1 MKTKMKF
8 VWCGVNFEL
17 PAECLR
23 TTDYWGK
30 TLDNPYISI
39 GRKECP
45 AIAKQFMKAKY
56 PHLLVWGS
64 SETFANGNSASVYV
78 CNADGTPLDRA
89 SKEWKDIYGFVDQM
103 SGGRYNGM
111 EDIYEY
117 REDELTTDNGM
128 ALKYFPSYIF
138 IENKPKWGS
147 VEYWSNEYKTLQNN
161 LTNPDYTRMVEL
173 VKKAGSFLEYNKTYM
188 TKGEYNKCVSS
199 GIFS

>member
-1 MKTKMKF
+1 MKKKIKF

-64 SETFANGNSASVYV
+64 SETFANGNSATINV
-78 CNADGTPLDRA
+78 CNADGSDLNVA
-89 SKEWKDIYGFVDQM
+89 SKEWNDIYTFVRQM
-103 SGGRYNGM
+103 SAGRYDGWS
-111 EDIYEY
+111 ESYEY
-117 REDELTTDNGM
+117 GEPGKSDNGTK
-128 ALKYFPSYIF
+128 LDIGTKYLH
-138 IENKPKWGS
+138 IENKAPFGTWPDVVRMLKAMMAGEYVWGPIS
-147 VEYWSNEYKTLQNN
+147 LDKAIEKVRGYKITEP
-161 LTNPDYTRMVEL
+161 TI
-173 VKKAGSFLEYNKTYM
+173 KKALEL
-188 TKGEYNKCVSS
+188 
-199 GIFS
+199 I

>member
-1 MKTKMKF
+1 MKKKMKF

-56 PHLLVWGS
+56 PHLLVWGK

-78 CNADGTPLDRA
+78 CNADGSDLDMG
-89 SKEWKDIYGFVDQM
+89 SKEWNEINSFIRQM
-103 SGGRYNGM
+103 SGGKYDGWS
-111 EDIYEY
+111 ESYEY
-117 REDELTTDNGM
+117 GEPGKSDNGTK
-128 ALKYFPSYIF
+128 LDFGTKYLH
-138 IENKPKWGS
+138 IENKAPFGTWPDVVRMLKAMMAGEYVWGPIS
-147 VEYWSNEYKTLQNN
+147 LDKAIEKVRDYKVTEP
-161 LTNPDYTRMVEL
+161 TI
-173 VKKAGSFLEYNKTYM
+173 KKALEL
-188 TKGEYNKCVSS
+188 
-199 GIFS
+199 I

>member
-1 MKTKMKF
+1 MKF

-56 PHLLVWGS
+56 PHLLVWGN

-78 CNADGTPLDRA
+78 CNADGSDLDLH
-89 SKEWKDIYGFVDQM
+89 SKEWNEINSFVRQM
-103 SGGRYNGM
+103 CGGRYDGWS
-111 EDIYEY
+111 ESYEY
-117 REDELTTDNGM
+117 GEPGKSDNGTK
-128 ALKYFPSYIF
+128 LDFGTKYLHV
-138 IENKPKWGS
+138 ENKAPHGS
-147 VEYWSNEYKTLQNN
+147 WPSAVKTIKGLIAGEYVFGVLSLDKAIEKAKGYGYSESTLKKA
-161 LTNPDYTRMVEL
+161 LEL
-173 VKKAGSFLEYNKTYM
+173 V
-188 TKGEYNKCVSS
+188 
-199 GIFS
+199 

>member
-1 MKTKMKF
+1 MKKKMKF

-23 TTDYWGK
+23 TTDYCK

-78 CNADGTPLDRA
+78 CNADGTDLDVA
-89 SKEWKDIYGFVDQM
+89 SKEWNEINTFVRQM
-103 SGGRYNGM
+103 SGGRYDGWS
-111 EDIYEY
+111 ESYEY
-117 REDELTTDNGM
+117 GEPGKSDNGTK
-128 ALKYFPSYIF
+128 LDFGTKYLH
-138 IENKPKWGS
+138 IENKAPFGTWPDVVRMLKGMMAGEYVWGPVS
-147 VEYWSNEYKTLQNN
+147 LDKAIEKVRDYKVTEP
-161 LTNPDYTRMVEL
+161 TI
-173 VKKAGSFLEYNKTYM
+173 KKALEL
-188 TKGEYNKCVSS
+188 
-199 GIFS
+199 I

>member
-1 MKTKMKF
+1 MKKKIKF

-64 SETFANGNSASVYV
+64 SQTFANGNSATINV
-78 CNADGTPLDRA
+78 CNADGSDLDFN
-89 SKEWKDIYGFVDQM
+89 SKEWNEINSFIRQM
-103 SGGRYNGM
+103 SGGRYDGWS
-111 EDIYEY
+111 ESYEY
-117 REDELTTDNGM
+117 GEPGKSDNGTK
-128 ALKYFPSYIF
+128 LDFGTKYLHV
-138 IENKPKWGS
+138 ENKAPFGTWPDVVRMLRGMMAGEYVWGPIS
-147 VEYWSNEYKTLQNN
+147 LDKAIEKVRDYKVTEPTIKKAL
-161 LTNPDYTRMVEL
+161 EL
-173 VKKAGSFLEYNKTYM
+173 V
-188 TKGEYNKCVSS
+188 
-199 GIFS
+199 